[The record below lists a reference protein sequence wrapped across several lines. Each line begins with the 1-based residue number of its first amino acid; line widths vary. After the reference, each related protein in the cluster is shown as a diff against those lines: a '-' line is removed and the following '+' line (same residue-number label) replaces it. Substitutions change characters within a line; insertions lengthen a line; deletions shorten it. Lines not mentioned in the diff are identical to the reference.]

1 MKVSIKIALL
11 VLSLIVWNSSSLT
24 LAQSESSETE
34 LLTDLSTE
42 QPLEMQVI
50 QVQAPEEQTWFSVS
64 SSVHYII
71 PSLDFHLGVTDALGQ
86 GTGLRGTFSSLWF
99 DGGGFVAVGLNSI
112 TSLSDPTSTT
122 NNYVGFGP
130 RLLTIF
136 SESYAADAYEP
147 TSFTETYFAIGG
159 LWGTEYY
166 AQSNIRPYTEFNAS
180 VPIFTN
186 SGLLEAFVPVFS
198 VSAGFNFYF

>member
-34 LLTDLSTE
+34 FLTGLSTE

-64 SSVHYII
+64 SSVHYFI
-71 PSLDFHLGVTDALGQ
+71 PSLDLHLGVTDALGQ

-122 NNYVGFGP
+122 NN
-130 RLLTIF
+130 
-136 SESYAADAYEP
+136 
-147 TSFTETYFAIGG
+147 
-159 LWGTEYY
+159 
-166 AQSNIRPYTEFNAS
+166 
-180 VPIFTN
+180 
-186 SGLLEAFVPVFS
+186 
-198 VSAGFNFYF
+198 